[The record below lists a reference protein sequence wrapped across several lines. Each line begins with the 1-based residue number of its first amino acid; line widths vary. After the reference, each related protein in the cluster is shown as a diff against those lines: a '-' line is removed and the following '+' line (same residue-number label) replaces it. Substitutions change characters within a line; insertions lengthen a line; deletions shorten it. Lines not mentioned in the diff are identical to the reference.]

1 MIIMIKAV
9 KTWYNYLIA
18 VGILALLVAGGILP
32 YYLVGPEKWPAA
44 YICYFLLLAGVI
56 VLGVGFIVQD
66 LYRGV
71 IRKRINDW
79 DNKLDDK
86 YLNVAWAIF
95 YPMLVSGLLS
105 ILGGLISYIFIK

>member
-1 MIIMIKAV
+1 MIKAI

-18 VGILALLVAGGILP
+18 IGILAILVTGGVLP
-32 YYLVGPEKWPAA
+32 YYLAGSDKWPVA
-44 YICYFLLLAGVI
+44 YISYFLLLAGVI

-66 LYRGV
+66 LYKGV

-79 DNKLDDK
+79 DNKLEDK

-105 ILGGLISYIFIK
+105 IFGGLIFYVFIK